1 MELVLLWY
9 RKSVWKVG
17 KNRMN
22 VRELDYLFMAQQV
35 VSLNRNFEQELCEI
49 NVQKMGRLVH
59 QHISDP

>member
-49 NVQKMGRLVH
+49 NV
-59 QHISDP
+59 